1 MKDMERWAKIQN
13 RQKECVRSPS
23 PVLRSGAEDK
33 KASKAADAAFAV
45 FERKVRQMSLFVCLG
60 YYKIPVYR
68 NVSFLYQTFGS
79 YAFLNIMRAL
89 VCISSLIFTF
99 KPPPQ

>member
-45 FERKVRQMSLFVCLG
+45 FERKVRQLSVFVTILRNYRYCAPDIWYLCL
-60 YYKIPVYR
+60 
-68 NVSFLYQTFGS
+68 
-79 YAFLNIMRAL
+79 
-89 VCISSLIFTF
+89 
-99 KPPPQ
+99 